1 MWCNLQIGGGYMNID
16 SLQIDKM
23 LEWLKTKLKL
33 DALSASAKRRTV
45 KRGQV
50 YRCNFGC
57 GVGSEMNKD
66 RPAVVIQND
75 IGNLHSGNT
84 IVIPIT
90 HDASTLPCMV
100 NISPQMDAS
109 GNLILDGQANTSN
122 ILCVSKARLG
132 NYVCELPNSE
142 MKKIDEALAKTVDVM
157 KYYADVSKKLAN
169 RESYIEKIKNER
181 NQAQDELTE
190 LRKILNIDDTIS
202 LKEFVEKMKKEIDSL
217 GPDC

>member
-1 MWCNLQIGGGYMNID
+1 MNID

-33 DALSASAKRRTV
+33 DALSANAKRRTV

-50 YRCNFGC
+50 
-57 GVGSEMNKD
+57 
-66 RPAVVIQND
+66 
-75 IGNLHSGNT
+75 
-84 IVIPIT
+84 
-90 HDASTLPCMV
+90 
-100 NISPQMDAS
+100 
-109 GNLILDGQANTSN
+109 NTSN

-132 NYVCELPNSE
+132 DYVCELPNSE

-181 NQAQDELTE
+181 NQAQDELTVRV
-190 LRKILNIDDTIS
+190 LTVNI
-202 LKEFVEKMKKEIDSL
+202 
-217 GPDC
+217 

>member
-1 MWCNLQIGGGYMNID
+1 MNID

-33 DALSASAKRRTV
+33 DVISANARRRMV

-57 GVGSEMNKD
+57 GVGSEMNKE
-66 RPAVVIQND
+66 RPAIVIQND

-90 HDASTLPCMV
+90 HDTSTLPCV
-100 NISPQMDAS
+100 ANINPQIDAN
-109 GNLILDGQANTSN
+109 GNTILDGQANASN

-132 NYVCELPNSE
+132 DFVCELPNSE
-142 MKKIDEALAKTVDVM
+142 MKKIDEAIAKAVDIM
-157 KYYADVSKKLAN
+157 KYYAEVSRKLAN
-169 RESYIEKIKNER
+169 REAYIEKIKAER
-181 NQAQDELTE
+181 NQAQDELAE
-190 LRKILNIDDTIS
+190 LRKILNIDDRVS
-202 LKEFVEKMKKEIDSL
+202 LKDYVQKMKKDIDSK
-217 GPDC
+217 GSNC